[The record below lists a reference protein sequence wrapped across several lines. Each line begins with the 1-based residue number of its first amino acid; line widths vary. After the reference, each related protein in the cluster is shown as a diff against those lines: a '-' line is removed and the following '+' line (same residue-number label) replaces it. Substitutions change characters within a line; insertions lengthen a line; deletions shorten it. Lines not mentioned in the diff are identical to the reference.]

1 MIFNTLFNNIYVINL
16 ESCVDRK
23 THIINEFNRVG
34 IEKYE
39 FFNAIKS
46 DSQEVIDLMKSD
58 KVKKFPTCFW
68 CNQSR
73 CYCKNNVLTEF
84 QIGNWCSFINIF
96 KDIIEKKYDFVLICE
111 DDIVFSNQ
119 YKRIINKLLSPQAFK
134 KYNIDMSK
142 PLSIKMGAAFREENH
157 NSNATPV
164 FIKNYAYCNP
174 CFAINKE
181 MAYMYLSNLNVISN
195 TSDTYFHKIIPKMYP
210 SIQHLTMYPY
220 PVYELS
226 FVKSIQKFEST
237 VRPTNGL
244 RRIEYVDYLFL
255 TTNIL
260 MNVNLFNYFKRNN
273 YNILINSVGY
283 NGNIHKYILL
293 DENEKRKYYFENK
306 YLIQDNYIDEIK
318 LIYKIFFNE
327 FNEKKESIYYSKYIE
342 KINEVLKVSFTL
354 DYNNLLKSAIYYFY
368 YYVLLL
374 KTIDV
379 EIINISNL
387 TVINDIKQKNTKLFE
402 INFESY
408 FNIKNMVLK
417 SIEDSTKLDEDI
429 KNIIDTQ
436 SLNFY

>member
-16 ESCVDRK
+16 ESCTDRK

-39 FFNAIKS
+39 FFNAIKY

-58 KVKKFPTCFW
+58 KVKKFPTCFR
-68 CNQSR
+68 CNQIK

-84 QIGNWCSFINIF
+84 QIGNWFSFINIF

-111 DDIVFSNQ
+111 DDIVFSQQ
-119 YKRIINKLLSPQAFK
+119 YKRIINKLLCPQSFK
-134 KYNIDMSK
+134 KYKIDMTK
-142 PLSIKMGAAFREENH
+142 PLMIKMGAAFRAENH

-181 MAYMYLSNLNVISN
+181 MAYVFLSNLGVIN
-195 TSDTYFHKIIPKMYP
+195 HTSDTYFHEIIPKIFP

-226 FVKSIQKFEST
+226 FVKGIQKFEST
-237 VRPTNGL
+237 VRPTNSL
-244 RRIEYVDYLFL
+244 RRIEYIDYLFL
-255 TTNIL
+255 TTNFL
-260 MNVNLFNYFKRNN
+260 MNVNLFNYFKRKN
-273 YNILINSVGY
+273 YNILIDSVGY
-283 NGNIHKYILL
+283 NGNIHKYILY
-293 DENEKRKYYFENK
+293 DESQKRKYYFGNK

-318 LIYKIFFNE
+318 LIYKIMLNE
-327 FNEKKESIYYSKYIE
+327 FNEKKDSVYYSKYIE

-354 DYNNLLKSAIYYFY
+354 DYDNLLKSAIYYFY

-374 KTIDV
+374 KTV
-379 EIINISNL
+379 NTEIINIQ
-387 TVINDIKQKNTKLFE
+387 TITEIKQKDNKLFQ

-408 FNIKNMVLK
+408 FNIKK
-417 SIEDSTKLDEDI
+417 SIFESIEDQPKLEEDI
-429 KNIIDTQ
+429 KNIIDNN